1 MEEKQGV
8 MEMGRR
14 MIWYPVRFDRQIISQ
29 TLIRE
34 LYMQHNGRKWKWIQ
48 NNPLL
53 LMESPSLPTDY

>member
-1 MEEKQGV
+1 